1 MNHFRYAVTDR
12 AWRSMKDMNTDQCL
26 IFTGESGSGKTEA
39 MKLSLQY
46 LAAITGHPREFH
58 LTKFQILQ
66 SNIVLESFGNAKTRA
81 NDNSSRFGKFMEVS
95 FDFKGDPTGAHIT
108 NCKSTTL
115 YVFWRSLTIL
125 STFASFRCRFAW
137 KGKCGCS
144 EEETQEEI
152 RLLLN
157 RMYILLMHIS
167 TLLQSRV
174 TRRYPR
180 GERNFHIFYQLL
192 AGADIQLLS
201 KSANFIVSLI
211 HNQYW
216 STTTTV

>member
-1 MNHFRYAVTDR
+1 MYHFRYAVTDR

-108 NCKSTTL
+108 NCKFYYWLDTSR
-115 YVFWRSLTIL
+115 FWRISGRAQITRLSLPKHLIQFWIL
-125 STFASFRCRFAW
+125 
-137 KGKCGCS
+137 
-144 EEETQEEI
+144 
-152 RLLLN
+152 
-157 RMYILLMHIS
+157 
-167 TLLQSRV
+167 
-174 TRRYPR
+174 
-180 GERNFHIFYQLL
+180 
-192 AGADIQLLS
+192 
-201 KSANFIVSLI
+201 
-211 HNQYW
+211 
-216 STTTTV
+216 

>member
-108 NCKSTTL
+108 NCKSL
-115 YVFWRSLTIL
+115 LCMYFGAV
-125 STFASFRCRFAW
+125 STFASFRCRFA
-137 KGKCGCS
+137 
-144 EEETQEEI
+144 
-152 RLLLN
+152 
-157 RMYILLMHIS
+157 
-167 TLLQSRV
+167 
-174 TRRYPR
+174 
-180 GERNFHIFYQLL
+180 
-192 AGADIQLLS
+192 
-201 KSANFIVSLI
+201 
-211 HNQYW
+211 
-216 STTTTV
+216 

>member
-1 MNHFRYAVTDR
+1 MKHFRYAVTDR

-157 RMYILLMHIS
+157 RMYTTHAYFNFVAVSCNSTIS
-167 TLLQSRV
+167 KGGTQLSYFLP
-174 TRRYPR
+174 TPR
-180 GERNFHIFYQLL
+180 WRGYSVAQ
-192 AGADIQLLS
+192 
-201 KSANFIVSLI
+201 
-211 HNQYW
+211 
-216 STTTTV
+216 

>member
-1 MNHFRYAVTDR
+1 MSINPHKKLPYYTPDVIDIYRCHCLYELPPHMYVEYSVQYSVQYTSNSYADFSYAVTDR

-108 NCKSTTL
+108 NCK
-115 YVFWRSLTIL
+115 
-125 STFASFRCRFAW
+125 
-137 KGKCGCS
+137 
-144 EEETQEEI
+144 
-152 RLLLN
+152 
-157 RMYILLMHIS
+157 
-167 TLLQSRV
+167 
-174 TRRYPR
+174 
-180 GERNFHIFYQLL
+180 FYW
-192 AGADIQLLS
+192 
-201 KSANFIVSLI
+201 LI
-211 HNQYW
+211 
-216 STTTTV
+216 